1 MQKMLIVA
9 ALGTL
14 ALSSCSVFGTRSA
27 AVSGQLKG
35 FSANQNLGLAVVG
48 FNNGQYTN
56 DSTQVQVIDKFLT
69 GGYTL
74 TLPRDVPYGTYR
86 VIVFRDAN
94 NDGRYTAGEPVLSRD
109 NGKVLVYSQR
119 DNALFAGSTVGW
131 NIYDTRTRQVQTTLL
146 NNYDLEAVAA
156 GQ

>member
-1 MQKMLIVA
+1 MKKMLAVA
-9 ALGTL
+9 VLGSL
-14 ALSSCSVFGTRSA
+14 ALTSCSIFGTRSA

-94 NDGRYTAGEPVLSRD
+94 NDNRYNAGDTVLSSYS
-109 NGKVLVYSQR
+109 GKLLVYAAR
-119 DNALFAGSTVGW
+119 DNALFNGTKYGW
-131 NIYDTRTRQVQTTLL
+131 NIYDGNSGRIQTTIL
-146 NNYDLEAVAA
+146 NNYDLQAA
-156 GQ
+156 N